1 MLTMGNTNS
10 VKKINFEDM
19 QDMIADNKTILVNTL
34 DISKQE
40 CLIKR
45 TIPAVDEV
53 DIINELIKT
62 NYTNR
67 VVIYGMNAA
76 DESIVRKYNQLTKL
90 GLTNVVV
97 YPGGLFEWLLLQDIY
112 GMEDF
117 PTTKKELDILKYKG
131 KKMGN
136 RLMLTNQ

>member
-19 QDMIADNKTILVNTL
+19 QDMITDKNTVIVNTL
-34 DISKQE
+34 DISNQN
-40 CLIKR
+40 CLIKK
-45 TIPAVDEV
+45 TIPAGEEV
-53 DIINELIKT
+53 EIINNLIKT
-62 NYTNR
+62 NYANR

-76 DESIVRKYNQLTKL
+76 DDSIVKKYNQLTGL
-90 GLTNVVV
+90 GLINVVV

-112 GMEDF
+112 GNDSF

-131 KKMGN
+131 KKLGN
-136 RLMLTNQ
+136 RLLLTN

>member
-19 QDMIADNKTILVNTL
+19 QDMITDKNTVIVNTL
-34 DISKQE
+34 DISKQN
-40 CLIKR
+40 CLIKK
-45 TIPAVDEV
+45 TIPAGEEV
-53 DIINELIKT
+53 EIINKLIKT
-62 NYTNR
+62 NYANR

-76 DESIVRKYNQLTKL
+76 DDSIVRKYNQLTGL
-90 GLTNVVV
+90 GLINIVV

-112 GMEDF
+112 GTDSF

-131 KKMGN
+131 KKLGN
-136 RLMLTNQ
+136 RLMLTN

>member
-19 QDMIADNKTILVNTL
+19 QDMITDKNTVIVNTL
-34 DISKQE
+34 DISNQN
-40 CLIKR
+40 CLIKK
-45 TIPAVDEV
+45 TIPAGEEV
-53 DIINELIKT
+53 EIINKLIKT
-62 NYTNR
+62 NYANR

-76 DESIVRKYNQLTKL
+76 DDSIVRKYNQLTGL
-90 GLTNVVV
+90 GLINIVV

-112 GMEDF
+112 GTDSF

-131 KKMGN
+131 KKLGN
-136 RLMLTNQ
+136 RLMLTN

>member
-19 QDMIADNKTILVNTL
+19 QDMITDKNTVIVNTL
-34 DISKQE
+34 DISKQN
-40 CLIKR
+40 CLIKK
-45 TIPAVDEV
+45 TIPAGEEV
-53 DIINELIKT
+53 EIINNLIKT
-62 NYTNR
+62 NYANR

-76 DESIVRKYNQLTKL
+76 DDSIVRKYNQLTGL
-90 GLTNVVV
+90 GLINVVV

-112 GMEDF
+112 GIDSF

-131 KKMGN
+131 KKLGN
-136 RLMLTNQ
+136 RLMLTN

>member
-19 QDMIADNKTILVNTL
+19 QDMIIDKNTVIVNTL
-34 DISKQE
+34 DISNQN
-40 CLIKR
+40 CLIKK
-45 TIPAVDEV
+45 TIPAGEEV
-53 DIINELIKT
+53 EIINNLIKT
-62 NYTNR
+62 NYANR

-76 DESIVRKYNQLTKL
+76 DDSIVRKYNQLTGL
-90 GLTNVVV
+90 GLINVVV

-112 GMEDF
+112 GNDSF

-131 KKMGN
+131 KKLGN
-136 RLMLTNQ
+136 RLMLTN

>member
-19 QDMIADNKTILVNTL
+19 QDMIIDKNTVIVNTL
-34 DISKQE
+34 DLSNQS
-40 CLIKR
+40 CLIKK
-45 TIPAVDEV
+45 TIPAGEEV
-53 DIINELIKT
+53 DIINNLIKT
-62 NYTNR
+62 NYANR

-76 DESIVRKYNQLTKL
+76 DDSIVRKYNQLTGL
-90 GLTNVVV
+90 GLINVVV

-112 GMEDF
+112 GNDSF

-131 KKMGN
+131 KKLGN
-136 RLMLTNQ
+136 RLMLTN

>member
-19 QDMIADNKTILVNTL
+19 QDMITDKNTVIVNTL
-34 DISKQE
+34 DISKQN
-40 CLIKR
+40 CLIKK
-45 TIPAVDEV
+45 TIPAGEEV
-53 DIINELIKT
+53 EIINNLIKT
-62 NYTNR
+62 NYSNR

-76 DESIVRKYNQLTKL
+76 DDSIVRKYNQLTGL
-90 GLTNVVV
+90 GLINVVV

-112 GMEDF
+112 GNDSF

-131 KKMGN
+131 KKLGN
-136 RLMLTNQ
+136 RLMLTN

>member
-19 QDMIADNKTILVNTL
+19 QDMITDKNTVIVNTL
-34 DISKQE
+34 DISKQN
-40 CLIKR
+40 CLIKK
-45 TIPAVDEV
+45 TIPAGEEV
-53 DIINELIKT
+53 EIINNLIKT
-62 NYTNR
+62 NYANR

-76 DESIVRKYNQLTKL
+76 DDSIVRKYNQLTGL
-90 GLTNVVV
+90 GLINVVV

-112 GMEDF
+112 GLDSF

-131 KKMGN
+131 KKLGN
-136 RLMLTNQ
+136 RLMLTN

>member
-19 QDMIADNKTILVNTL
+19 QDMITDKNTVIVNTL
-34 DISKQE
+34 DISKQN
-40 CLIKR
+40 CLIKK
-45 TIPAVDEV
+45 TIPAGEEV
-53 DIINELIKT
+53 EIINNLIKT
-62 NYTNR
+62 NYANR

-76 DESIVRKYNQLTKL
+76 DDSIVRKYNQLTGL
-90 GLTNVVV
+90 GLINVVV

-112 GMEDF
+112 GNDSF

-131 KKMGN
+131 KKLGN
-136 RLMLTNQ
+136 RLMLTN

>member
-1 MLTMGNTNS
+1 MLTMGNTHS

-19 QDMIADNKTILVNTL
+19 QEMINDNKTIIVNTL
-34 DISKQE
+34 DLSKQE

-45 TIPAVDEV
+45 TISATEEAK
-53 DIINELIKT
+53 IINDLIAT
-62 NYTNR
+62 TYSNR

-76 DESIVRKYNQLTKL
+76 DDSIVKKYNQLCSL

-112 GMEDF
+112 GFGHF
-117 PTTKKELDILKYKG
+117 PTTRKDPDILKYKG
-131 KKMGN
+131 NKLGTL
-136 RLMLTNQ
+136 LMITN

>member
-19 QDMIADNKTILVNTL
+19 QDMIIDKNTVIVNTL
-34 DISKQE
+34 DISNQN
-40 CLIKR
+40 CLIKK
-45 TIPAVDEV
+45 TIPAGEEV
-53 DIINELIKT
+53 EIINNLIKT
-62 NYTNR
+62 NYSNR

-76 DESIVRKYNQLTKL
+76 DDSIVRKYNQLTGL
-90 GLTNVVV
+90 GLINVVV

-112 GMEDF
+112 GNDSF

-131 KKMGN
+131 KKLGN
-136 RLMLTNQ
+136 RLMLTN